1 MEIKTRV
8 PGMVQEIFVK
18 PGDQVKIKDVVAKM
32 EAMKMVQSILSP
44 VEGEVVEVMVEQ
56 GERVRGGAVLM
67 VIEWKTPVLKSL
79 STFCHLDG
87 PDISKFPYK
96 L

>member
-1 MEIKTRV
+1 MMEIKTRV

-67 VIEWKTPVLKSL
+67 EIE
-79 STFCHLDG
+79 
-87 PDISKFPYK
+87 
-96 L
+96 